1 MKIDVEANEIRDG
14 QIEKISL
21 VTNGA
26 IRAPFKI
33 LKTEEISAHT
43 GTDTMKDKLTK
54 IFGSTDEK
62 SKVVALYIRKSVAKQ
77 WLPIVKEQ
85 GFVAN
90 KENAQLEGDII
101 ILKQEGFDPEAEGS
115 VIALNK
121 DVAVQLDT
129 VVKFFDPFP
138 ASSSFDENVTAAAFF
153 PGLSNAMESLAETV
167 WNVLNGSD
175 STEDA
180 TSEVAKQVKA
190 FGNHVNNLVAELPTT
205 VFKMESQSL
214 TPEFGS
220 YTVSNTTDN
229 TMTITSD
236 EESDMS
242 KPVIKEVAA
251 GDLDGLLDD
260 APAADAAI
268 AAVDATIAKE
278 VDAGKTGSVAKGDE
292 GSPKSGG
299 SPGNPV
305 VMNTSDTG
313 LVDLDEGGVPA
324 GFRKEERVLKQ
335 IEDGK
340 IVEKFAH
347 FFVNDDTKEEIFA
360 GFFEKTADSGDL
372 EPAPAV
378 SAERA
383 YTPAE
388 NKLFE
393 AMGVMV
399 KSVTDLKETVEK
411 QNERIANVEKTADS
425 AVETAES
432 TVVMTIAEDLDESL
446 ATLQG
451 HTKVQKAALNG
462 EAIVKTDEE
471 VFAGLLPELSGSAA

>member
-1 MKIDVEANEIRDG
+1 MKVDVEASEIRDG
-14 QIEKISL
+14 VIEKISL

-33 LKTEEISAHT
+33 LKTEEIAAHT
-43 GTDTMKDKLTK
+43 GTDTMKDRLTK
-54 IFGSTDEK
+54 IFGATDDK
-62 SKVVALYIRKSVAKQ
+62 SKVVALYIRKDVAKQ
-77 WLPIVKEQ
+77 WIPLAKEQ
-85 GFVAN
+85 GFIAN

-121 DVAVQLDT
+121 DVAVQLDR
-129 VVKFFDPFP
+129 VVKFFDPYP
-138 ASSSFDENVTAAAFF
+138 ASSSFDENVTASAFF
-153 PGLSNAMESLAETV
+153 PGLHNAMESLAETV

-190 FGNHVNNLVAELPTT
+190 FGTHVNNLVAELPTT

-220 YTVSNTTDN
+220 STVLDTDVTTTESNEDQI
-229 TMTITSD
+229 MT
-236 EESDMS
+236 

-260 APAADAAI
+260 APAADAAL
-268 AAVDATIAKE
+268 AAAEADAPI
-278 VDAGKTGSVAKGDE
+278 AKGDE
-292 GSPKSGG
+292 GAPKSGG
-299 SPGNPV
+299 SPGSPV
-305 VMNTSDTG
+305 VQSTSDTG

-360 GFFEKTADSGDL
+360 GFFEKTADAGDL

-378 SAERA
+378 STERA

-399 KSVTDLKETVEK
+399 KSLTDIKESIEK
-411 QNERIANVEKTADS
+411 QDKRIENVEKTADS
-425 AVETAES
+425 AVETAEN

-462 EAIVKTDEE
+462 EAIEKSDEE
-471 VFAGLLPELSGSAA
+471 VFAGLLPELTGSAV